1 MARAL
6 DRISDLKSLKAK
18 IYDLYEGDTSTSH
31 RFRYSL
37 LVMDILAIVYLVV
50 STFFY
55 GSDVT
60 EMLDV
65 IFGTYLAIDY
75 IARYWIADKKLAFSF
90 NPLNLA
96 DLVATLSFLAP
107 VLGNNLSFLRGL
119 RILRLL
125 RSYRLQN
132 KLRQDFAFFKRNE
145 DIFLSGVNLFIFIF
159 IMTEAV
165 FISQVGKN
173 PEVKNFLDAMYFTV
187 TTLTTT
193 GFGDITLKGD
203 TGRLL
208 SIMIMVFGV
217 SLFLRLMQTVFRP
230 SRVRYKCKDCGL
242 TQHER
247 DAVHCKHCGAVLN
260 IPNDGEV

>member
-1 MARAL
+1 MPA
-6 DRISDLKSLKAK
+6 LKSLKAK
-18 IYDLYEGDTSTSH
+18 LYDLYEGETKTSH
-31 RFRYSL
+31 RFRYCL
-37 LVMDILAIVYLVV
+37 LALDILAIVYLVT

-65 IFGTYLAIDY
+65 IFGAYLALDY
-75 IARYWIADKKLAFSF
+75 VTRFWIADKKLAFTLH
-90 NPLNLA
+90 PLNLA

-119 RILRLL
+119 RVLRLL

-132 KLRQDFAFFKRNE
+132 KLRQDFAYFKRNE
-145 DIFLSGVNLFIFIF
+145 DVFLSGVNLFIFIF

-165 FISQVGKN
+165 FISQVGVN
-173 PEVKNFLDAMYFTV
+173 PNVRNFLDAMYFTI

-193 GFGDITLKGD
+193 GFGDVTLQGD
-203 TGRLL
+203 IGHLL
-208 SIMIMVFGV
+208 SILIMVFGV